1 MNDKDGQLLIDIVV
15 LLGLRAILAWF
26 VREALT
32 I

>member
-15 LLGLRAILAWF
+15 LLGLMAILAWF

>member
-15 LLGLRAILAWF
+15 LLGLMAILAWF
-26 VREALT
+26 VREAFT